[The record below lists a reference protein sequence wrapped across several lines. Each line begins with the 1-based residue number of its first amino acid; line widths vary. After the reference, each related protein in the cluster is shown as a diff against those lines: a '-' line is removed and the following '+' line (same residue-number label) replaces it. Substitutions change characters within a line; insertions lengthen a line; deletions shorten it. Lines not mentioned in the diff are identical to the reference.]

1 MNWRTSAAFVAISLL
16 WGSAWILTSFP
27 IPQPPTLL
35 AGAIRFA
42 VAALFTGLLALI
54 ARLRKTS
61 PQRKKLSPTVAP
73 SLILGVTMVG
83 LPFALTV
90 WAAGDVS
97 SAVVAILFALMP
109 LFALFMSS
117 EDASASIPALVL
129 GAGGVA
135 FLVSRG
141 LSTSLTQI
149 TGGVLLLIAV
159 AAEAFSL
166 NYARSR
172 LRHLDVLAS
181 VSIQFFTAAILLGVL
196 SAATEHGQFG
206 GWNRM
211 DWDGQSIAALLVL
224 ACAVSGITLPLLY
237 WLLARLETWQVA
249 SLQWAATLIAVV
261 EAALFLHAK
270 PTLEMGAGVAMIV
283 GAILWLLRSSTG
295 GRSPT
300 VTLQITS
307 HTFPPADASESKLR

>member
-1 MNWRTSAAFVAISLL
+1 MNWRTSAAFVAIGLL
-16 WGSAWILTSFP
+16 WGSAWTLTSFP

-42 VAALFTGLLALI
+42 VAALFTGLVAC
-54 ARLRKTS
+54 LRKPPT
-61 PQRKKLSPTVAP
+61 QKKELSATVAP
-73 SLILGVTMVG
+73 SLILGVTMIG
-83 LPFALTV
+83 LPFALSV
-90 WAAGDVS
+90 WAAGNVS

-117 EDASASIPALVL
+117 EDASAAIPALVV

-141 LSTSLTQI
+141 FSTSLTQL
-149 TGGVLLLIAV
+149 TGGVLLTIAV
-159 AAEAFSL
+159 ASEAFSL

-172 LRHLDVLAS
+172 LRHLDLLAS
-181 VSIQFFTAAILLGVL
+181 VSIQFLTAAILLGVL
-196 SAATEHGQFG
+196 SVATKRGQSAEWHF
-206 GWNRM
+206 M
-211 DWDGQSIAALLVL
+211 DWDGQSVAALLVL

-237 WLLARLETWQVA
+237 WLLARLETWQIA
-249 SLQWAATLIAVV
+249 SLQWAATLVAVV
-261 EAALFLHAK
+261 EAALFLRAK
-270 PTLEMGAGVAMIV
+270 PTLEMAAGVAMIV

-300 VTLQITS
+300 VTLQITNQ
-307 HTFPPADASESKLR
+307 TFPPADASESKLR